1 MYQVF
6 TGLGEIA
13 LFAYFLPLTKNL
25 VFSKTV
31 SKALCIKSFPVIDH
45 SPYFLTFSPLM
56 KNHVFEKISSK
67 ALCIK
72 CLWVWNFTGGWI
84 FFLFFFHKAFFKFH
98 KKCLFSHYMSRVCE
112 FGILLEVASFLCLLP
127 LTKNQ
132 VFRKSVIKP
141 FTYQELGGL
150 GFLGLNPNK
159 R

>member
-72 CLWVWNFTGGWI
+72 CL
-84 FFLFFFHKAFFKFH
+84 
-98 KKCLFSHYMSRVCE
+98 
-112 FGILLEVASFLCLLP
+112 
-127 LTKNQ
+127 
-132 VFRKSVIKP
+132 
-141 FTYQELGGL
+141 
-150 GFLGLNPNK
+150 
-159 R
+159 